1 MTLNTPSELSFLT
14 QWDTPTICN
23 ALELIVPGRRGYG
36 FTVEQ
41 AVCLNPGLKP
51 IVGYARTAR
60 CATRKPPEGNVQE
73 LADRRLAYYEYVAE
87 APHPTIAVVQDFE
100 TDPGA
105 GAFWG
110 EVQTNIHK
118 RLGCVGTV
126 TDGGIRDLDE
136 MKEGGFNAFASD
148 VLVSHG
154 YIHIVD
160 VNVPITVGGLTVN
173 PGDLIVGDQHGVLEV
188 PKEIAADLPEAVR
201 KVEERERNIIDH
213 CNSEDF
219 DLETLKKLVSK

>member
-1 MTLNTPSELSFLT
+1 MTDITSTQLEALRQIQTCALANAIETFNLRPRNT
-14 QWDTPTICN
+14 
-23 ALELIVPGRRGYG
+23 G
-36 FTVEQ
+36 FMSPKIKSMFPEMGGM
-41 AVCLNPGLKP
+41 A
-51 IVGYARTAR
+51 GYAVTAVIAADAP
-60 CATRKPPEGNVQE
+60 ATENMNIPRGDWFEKILEIPEPRVVVMHD
-73 LADRRLAYYEYVAE
+73 LD
-87 APHPTIAVVQDFE
+87 APNPV
-100 TDPGA
+100 GS
-105 GAFWG
+105 FWG